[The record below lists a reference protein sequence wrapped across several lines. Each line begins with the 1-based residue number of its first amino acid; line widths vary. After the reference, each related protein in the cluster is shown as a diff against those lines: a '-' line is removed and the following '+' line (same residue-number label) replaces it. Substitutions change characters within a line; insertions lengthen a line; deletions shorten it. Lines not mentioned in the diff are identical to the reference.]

1 MDSAQRVQTDED
13 ERRPLLD
20 GRRRAEGFKS
30 NAAAVTAAAAAA
42 GEPAKTTWVGRNQWI
57 VLAMASGA
65 CAAFNGA
72 FAKL

>member
-1 MDSAQRVQTDED
+1 MDFAQQHLQADD

-20 GRRRAEGFKS
+20 GGRAQQATDADS
-30 NAAAVTAAAAAA
+30 AA
-42 GEPAKTTWVGRNQWI
+42 EPIKTTWASRNQWI

>member
-1 MDSAQRVQTDED
+1 MDSAQRVQTDKD

-20 GRRRAEGFKS
+20 GRGRAEGFKS
-30 NAAAVTAAAAAA
+30 NAAAAAA
-42 GEPAKTTWVGRNQWI
+42 GEPAKTTWAGRNQWI